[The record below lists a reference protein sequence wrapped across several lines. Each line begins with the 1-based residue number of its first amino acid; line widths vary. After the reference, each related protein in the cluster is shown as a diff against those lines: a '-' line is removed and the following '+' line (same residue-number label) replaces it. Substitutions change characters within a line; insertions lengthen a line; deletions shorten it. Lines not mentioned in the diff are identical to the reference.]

1 MKYSVSIR
9 YNITYIYISKRR
21 SKMNMSKIIKV
32 SGLSVLTVTMLHAT
46 NGDNMI
52 GVGTQSRAM
61 GGIGVGIGVGTD
73 SVFRNPAWIVD
84 LQGFNASFGATAFMP
99 DVQAKVGPIPMAG
112 NGEAGDSKA
121 DFSIIPSVSHSDHIN
136 EDLAYGVGMFGV
148 SGMGADYRNAD
159 PNKGLANMR
168 TSLQYMRFVP
178 SISYKFDN
186 LRFGAGLS
194 LAYGSLN
201 LSALTPNN
209 PMDPTQGYAQRGGG
223 VSEDYGVG
231 GQVGIGYYVM
241 PGLTLGAY
249 YQTMIKT
256 KYEDVFDFNNDG
268 VYEDL
273 ELSQPAEAC
282 IGIGYSDSYYGYTVS
297 FDYRRIFWS
306 DADGYDAFQW
316 DDQDVFAVGAAYQ
329 VNGDF
334 VIRAGYNYAKSPL
347 HNKTFKASTV
357 AGVPFGGFNVAYFN
371 TLGFPAYSDSHFT
384 AGLSYEL
391 TKTTGF
397 DLAYVYAP
405 EVTEKQAATM
415 MTPALEA
422 SNQQTSVS
430 ATLRFKF

>member
-1 MKYSVSIR
+1 MKTAATLTR
-9 YNITYIYISKRR
+9 LL
-21 SKMNMSKIIKV
+21 
-32 SGLSVLTVTMLHAT
+32 GLSLLTVTMLHAT

-84 LQGFNASFGATAFMP
+84 MQGFNASFGATAFMP
-99 DVQAKVGPIPMAG
+99 TVRAKVGPFPMAG
-112 NGEAGDSKA
+112 NGQEGESNA

-148 SGMGADYRNAD
+148 SGMGADYRNDD
-159 PNKGLANMR
+159 PQKGLANMR

-178 SISYKFDN
+178 SISYKMEN
-186 LRFGAGLS
+186 WRFGVGLS
-194 LAYGSLN
+194 LAYGALN

-223 VSEDYGVG
+223 VSEDYGIG
-231 GQVGIGYYVM
+231 GQIGIGYYVM

-249 YQTMIKT
+249 YQSQIATT
-256 KYEDVFDFNNDG
+256 YEDVFDFNNDG
-268 VYEDL
+268 VYEDMK
-273 ELSQPAEAC
+273 LSQPAEAGV
-282 IGIGYSDSYYGYTVS
+282 GIGYSDATYGYTIS
-297 FDYRRIFWS
+297 LDYRRIFWS

-316 DDQDVFAVGAAYQ
+316 DDQDVIAIGASYQ
-329 VNGDF
+329 VNCDLTL
-334 VIRAGYNYAKSPL
+334 RAGYNYAKNPL
-347 HNKTFKASTV
+347 ADKTFKPATV
-357 AGVPFGGFNVAYFN
+357 AGVPFQAFNIAYFN
-371 TLGFPAYSDSHFT
+371 TLGFPAYSESHIT

-391 TKTTGF
+391 SKTTGF

-405 EVTEKQAATM
+405 KVTEKQAATN

-422 SNQQTSVS
+422 SNEQNSIS

>member
-1 MKYSVSIR
+1 MKTIG
-9 YNITYIYISKRR
+9 
-21 SKMNMSKIIKV
+21 KMTRV
-32 SGLSVLTVTMLHAT
+32 AGLSLLTATMLYAT

-61 GGIGVGIGVGTD
+61 GGTGVGIGVGTD

-84 LQGFNASFGATAFMP
+84 MKGFNASFGATAFMP
-99 DVQAKVGPIPMAG
+99 DVKAKVGPMPMAG
-112 NGEAGDSKA
+112 NGQSGTSKA
-121 DFSIIPSVSHSDHIN
+121 DFSIIPSVSHSDHISD
-136 EDLAYGVGMFGV
+136 DLAYGVGMFGV
-148 SGMGADYRNAD
+148 SGMGADYRNED

-178 SISYKFDN
+178 SISYKVEN
-186 LRFGAGLS
+186 WRLGVGLS
-194 LAYGSLN
+194 LAYGALN

-249 YQTMIKT
+249 YQTQIDT
-256 KYEDVFDFNNDG
+256 EYEDVFDFNNDG
-268 VYEDL
+268 VYEDMK
-273 ELSQPAEAC
+273 LSQPAEAG

-297 FDYRRIFWS
+297 LDYRRIFWS

-316 DDQDVFAVGAAYQ
+316 DDQDVIALGASYQ
-329 VNGDF
+329 VNGDL
-334 VIRAGYNYAKSPL
+334 VLRAGYNYAKSPL
-347 HNKTFKASTV
+347 NNKTFKPASV
-357 AGVPFGGFNVAYFN
+357 AGVPFQAFNIAYFN
-371 TLGFPAYSDSHFT
+371 TLGFPAYTESHIT
-384 AGLSYEL
+384 AGFSYEL
-391 TKTTGF
+391 TNTTGI
-397 DLAYVYAP
+397 DLAVVYAP
-405 EVTEKQAATM
+405 EVTESQAATQ

-430 ATLRFKF
+430 GTLRFKF